1 MIRRRLYLESA
12 RTLRRYRIRSGIV
25 ALGTLIGVS
34 LVTLVLALGQGAQLK
49 IRTTVR
55 QIFGGDGILVGAGG
69 THLFGGPRPG
79 AARLT
84 IDDIAAVAGA
94 VPGIAAWDP
103 QLARPAAAVKARDR
117 AATVRLLGQS
127 AASPRVWD
135 RPVARGRFFDEDD
148 VRTAARVAVI
158 GETTAATLFPGRDAI
173 GETLLV
179 GAVPLQVIG
188 VLQRFGT
195 DLHGMDRDN
204 EIVVPI
210 STLQRRIM
218 NVDTI
223 VMAKLVVADPE
234 RADGVAEGVRR
245 VLRERH
251 ALQPGQPDDFTM
263 LTPRAVRD
271 MVGTTTSVAS
281 TWLPLASLVL
291 VAIAA
296 GTTALLM
303 LGSVT
308 RRRPEIGLR
317 RAVGATAGDVGLQFT
332 LETAWMVGAGGLL
345 GVAAGLAG
353 AIATA
358 RAFHVDGL
366 AAWPAG
372 LAGLALSAVAGF
384 AAGWLPARRAAAVNP
399 AVAVR

>member
-1 MIRRRLYLESA
+1 VIRRRLYLEGA
-12 RTLRRYRIRSGIV
+12 RVLRRYKARSAIV
-25 ALGTLIGVS
+25 ALGTLVGVA
-34 LVTLVLALGQGAQLK
+34 LVTLVLALASGAQLK

-84 IDDIAAVAGA
+84 IDDIAAVVDG

-103 QLARPAAAVKARDR
+103 QQARPSAAVKARDR
-117 AATVRLLGQS
+117 SATVRLLGQS
-127 AASPRVWD
+127 AASPQVWN
-135 RPVARGRFFDEDD
+135 RPAARGRFFDDQD

-158 GETTAATLFPGRDAI
+158 GETAAATLFPGSDAI
-173 GETLLV
+173 GDTLLV
-179 GAVPLQVIG
+179 DAVPFQVIG

-210 STLQRRIM
+210 TTLQRRVM
-218 NVDTI
+218 NVDSI
-223 VMAKLVVADPE
+223 VLAKLVVSDPD
-234 RADGVAEGVRR
+234 RADGVVAGVRR

-263 LTPRAVRD
+263 LTPRAVRE
-271 MVGTTTSVAS
+271 MVGTATRVTS
-281 TWLPLASLVL
+281 TWLPLASLAI
-291 VAIAA
+291 VAVVA

-303 LGSVT
+303 LGSVA
-308 RRRPEIGLR
+308 RRRGEIGLR

-332 LETAWMVGAGGLL
+332 LETACMTGAGGLF
-345 GVAAGLAG
+345 GVAAGLAA

-358 RAFHVDGL
+358 RAFHVDTLDPGL
-366 AAWPAG
+366 AG
-372 LAGLALSAVAGF
+372 FAGLALSLAAGL
-384 AAGWLPARRAAAVNP
+384 AAGWLPARRAAAIDP